1 MKKAEESEQ
10 KDYTLLK
17 KAAREFSILLA
28 LAAALFVA
36 VSFYTD
42 RTGTF
47 GRAISDFLIE
57 YAGGALII
65 LLCFIVYVC
74 TAHFIACEIPNKI
87 RQTLATLLLYFVASA
102 VLGIKEITGGAG
114 KIRCL
119 KAGKFGVF
127 YAEKLFNT
135 IGAPGIL
142 LFGAIAL
149 YLVFLLYGLPINSY
163 IRYAVSALFSKIFKH
178 REKPAA
184 NEEKQ
189 EKIADQPL
197 PDEPEKTFEDI
208 LVLKDD
214 TKPKRARKKREP
226 QENIEV
232 QDPNFDLGVS
242 KAAEEG
248 IFPPPVEIYGPEE
261 SRDGEIKPE
270 RCMPLGEKMIKA
282 LDEFGVQAKLADI
295 LVGPTVIQFRITLGS
310 GIRTSKVATLSND
323 IALALA
329 VPSIRI
335 ESPVPGTSYVGIE
348 IPNPHRRGIPMR
360 TMMEDEA
367 YKRTKAALPMPFGI
381 TVSGESTVVALES
394 LPHLLV
400 AGTTGSGKSVF
411 INACIVGLC
420 SHCTPDELRL
430 ILVDP
435 KRVEFAVYDT
445 LPHLLTPP
453 VASPK
458 KAVQTLA
465 WVVGEMERRFAD
477 FESSRVRNLEAYNN
491 QPNLLPKDRKPHI
504 VVIVDELADLMMT
517 ASKEVEDYIV
527 RLAQKA
533 RAAGIHLILATQ
545 RPSVNVITGLI
556 KANIPA
562 RVAFSVATGIDSRT
576 IIDSVGAEKLLGK
589 GDMLFLSTKN
599 PKPVRIQSPWIADD
613 ILEDWLQY
621 VNNLFGDPDFLEDV
635 ERQSN
640 ASSAKE
646 GAFDDDMLEEAVEC
660 VLTSGIASASNL
672 QRRLRVG
679 FSRASRLIDMMEQL
693 GIVGAAEGSKAREIL
708 MDETEAQE
716 RLDEALGK

>member
-1 MKKAEESEQ
+1 MKKAEKSEQ
-10 KDYTLLK
+10 KDYTMLK
-17 KAAREFSILLA
+17 KAAKEISV
-28 LAAALFVA
+28 LFVLIA
-36 VSFYTD
+36 SLFVIVSFYSEW
-42 RTGTF
+42 TGTF
-47 GRAISDFLIE
+47 GRTISDFLIK
-57 YAGGALII
+57 YAGGALVIP
-65 LLCFIVYVC
+65 LCFVIYICIV
-74 TAHFIACEIPNKI
+74 HFISREVPNKI
-87 RQTLATLLLYFVASA
+87 RQSLATLLLYCVASA

-114 KIRCL
+114 NIRWLVAGNLGLFTASKIFMTL
-119 KAGKFGVF
+119 GAFGTF
-127 YAEKLFNT
+127 
-135 IGAPGIL
+135 ISGI
-142 LFGAIAL
+142 AAL
-149 YLVFLLYGLPINSY
+149 YLVFVLYGLPINSY
-163 IRYAVSALFSKIFKH
+163 IKNTFVFLFSKLFRRK
-178 REKPAA
+178 EKSG
-184 NEEKQ
+184 EEKNAPKK
-189 EKIADQPL
+189 E
-197 PDEPEKTFEDI
+197 EKTAETEIAEPFEDV

-214 TKPKRARKKREP
+214 TKPKRQRRKKEP
-226 QENIEV
+226 QENAEI
-232 QDPNFDLGVS
+232 QDPNFDLGVN

-248 IFPPPVEIYGPEE
+248 IFPPPVEIYGAEE
-261 SRDGEIKPE
+261 TRDNEIKPE

-282 LDEFGVQAKLADI
+282 LDEFGVQAELADI

-310 GIRTSKVATLSND
+310 GIRTAKVATLAND

-335 ESPVPGTSYVGIE
+335 EAPVPGTSYVGIE

-367 YKRTKAALPMPFGI
+367 YKHTKAELPMPFGV
-381 TVSGESTVVALES
+381 TVSGESTVVGLES

-435 KRVEFAVYDT
+435 KRVEFAVYDN

-465 WVVGEMERRFAD
+465 WAVNEMERRFAD
-477 FESSRVRNLEAYNN
+477 FERSRVRNLEAYNK
-491 QPNLLPKDRKPHI
+491 QPNLLPMDRKPHI

-576 IIDSVGAEKLLGK
+576 IIDTVGAEKLLGK

-621 VNNLFGDPDFLEDV
+621 MNNLFGDPEFLEDV
-635 ERQSN
+635 EKQ
-640 ASSAKE
+640 SSASGAKD
-646 GAFDDDMLEEAVEC
+646 GAFDDDMLEDAVEC

-708 MDETEAQE
+708 VDETEAQE